1 MTLSHNNEH
10 NGEVCVNA
18 HSEIASSHRGPWEDP
33 VHGKTLCIAKQIF

>member
-18 HSEIASSHRGPWEDP
+18 HLEIASSRRGPWEDP
-33 VHGKTLCIAKQIF
+33 VHYT